1 MHKMEVNMKITI
13 DGNANKIKFDRF
25 WQDCVGGGYA
35 PLALREDYRNHL
47 RDARNN
53 IGFNYFRIHGIFH
66 DNMGVYS
73 EDKQGNPIYNWTY
86 VDKFYDFLQD
96 IGMKPFVELGF
107 MPEALM
113 SEYGTHFWWK
123 AITTPPKSYDKW
135 YSLVKEFVIHLIE
148 RYGLEEVLTWRFEV
162 WNEPNLVS
170 KFWYGTQEEYFKLYE
185 YSAKAVKDVDSRL
198 IVGGPAIAGGN
209 PSSWSW
215 IKAFIEYCRSNN
227 VPFDFISSHSYDS
240 GMDFTEGV
248 QVRKLNIKDRV
259 INSVEGVRKIMDEMG
274 VDVPL
279 HYTEWGSCTTL
290 FDIIQD
296 MEFTA
301 PFILRNI
308 KRVQGKVDSFSYW
321 THSDVFEEQG
331 IAKKPF
337 ENGFGLIN
345 INGLRKAAFNSYVM
359 LNMLGE
365 NEIKTEC
372 EDAFVTFS
380 ENEEK
385 FQVLL
390 WNYEPL
396 KEIEAHDKF
405 EYNEEDR
412 ENVELSFKNIE
423 GNYKLERYQI
433 DKYHSN
439 VFQKWVEM
447 GKPQYPSREQM
458 KELSS
463 KMDLEKIKTKDIALV
478 DGKLLNIEIPR
489 CSAVLLVFSK

>member
-1 MHKMEVNMKITI
+1 MKITVDV
-13 DGNANKIKFDRF
+13 DGQKQKFDHF
-25 WQDCVGGGYA
+25 WRDSVGGGYA

-47 RDARNN
+47 RDVKEH
-53 IGFNYFRIHGIFH
+53 IGFRYFRIHGIFH

-73 EDKQGNPIYNWTY
+73 EDQQGNPIYNWTY
-86 VDKFYDFLQD
+86 VDKVYDFLQD

-107 MPEALM
+107 MPKALM
-113 SEYGTHFWWK
+113 SEYKTHFWWK
-123 AITTPPKSYDKW
+123 AITTPPKDYNKW
-135 YSLVKEFVIHLIE
+135 YNLVREFVTHLIE

-162 WNEPNLVS
+162 WNEPNLNS
-170 KFWYGTQEEYFKLYE
+170 MFWFGTQEEYFKLYE
-185 YSAKAVKDVDSRL
+185 YSARAIKDVDNRL

-209 PSSWSW
+209 PASWSW
-215 IKAFIEYCRSNN
+215 IKAFAEYCKTNN

-248 QVRKLNIKDRV
+248 QVRKTHIEDRV
-259 INSVEGVRKIMDEMG
+259 INSVEGVRGIMDETG
-274 VDVPL
+274 IDVPL

-308 KRVQGKVDSFSYW
+308 KKVQGKVDSFSYW

-331 IAKKPF
+331 IPSRPF

-345 INGLRKAAFNSYVM
+345 INGLRKAAFNAYVM

-365 NEIKTEC
+365 QELKTDC
-372 EDAFVTFS
+372 DDAFVTVT
-380 ENEEK
+380 ERGDKIEI
-385 FQVLL
+385 LM

-396 KEIEAHDKF
+396 KKIEEHDKF
-405 EYNEEDR
+405 EYDED
-412 ENVELSFKNIE
+412 EYEKVEITFRNTDGIYELNK
-423 GNYKLERYQI
+423 YQI

-439 VFQKWVEM
+439 VFQKWLDM
-447 GKPQYPSREQM
+447 GKPQYPNKQQIRFLANNMQ
-458 KELSS
+458 
-463 KMDLEKIKTKDIALV
+463 LEKVENQFINLKDN
-478 DGKLLNIEIPR
+478 DKIEFQIPK
-489 CSAVLLVFSK
+489 CSAVLITLKK